1 VNDPLRAQQMVRK
14 QVKRRRRWRRLR
26 VTALVVVA
34 TTAVVAAAFGIDRL
48 AVVVH
53 KFYDE
58 HHHSHPRASATTVA
72 STTTTTVAGPPRCG
86 SPQLSA
92 EVSDWRESYGTVVEK
107 VSVTNISATSCS
119 LSGYP
124 GLGAVAAGGTPL
136 PATNVDTATIAL
148 PTSYPVATTA
158 PATTVPVTKAPGTT
172 TTPSV
177 PVTLAHDARA
187 SFELAFSNICHQIL
201 EPGQAATGA
210 SGECYA
216 GEWLEVTPS
225 GGTSALLV
233 TQPVRLTYATSGF
246 QVSPFVAGD
255 GLPLAGQP
263 PLSNQPTAPSSPVVT
278 SPPTTVPATTSPP
291 TTGPPTSSP

>member
-1 VNDPLRAQQMVRK
+1 MVRK
-14 QVKRRRRWRRLR
+14 QVRRRRRWRRLR

-48 AVVVH
+48 AVAVH

-58 HHHSHPRASATTVA
+58 HHHAHQKASATTLA
-72 STTTTTVAGPPRCG
+72 TTTTSTLAGSVRCG

-92 EVSDWRESYGTVVEK
+92 DVSDWRESYGTVVEK
-107 VSVTNISATSCS
+107 VSVTNISATPCS

-124 GLGAVAAGGTPL
+124 ELLAVAAGGTPL

-158 PATTVPVTKAPGTT
+158 PAT
-172 TTPSV
+172 SV
-177 PVTLAHDARA
+177 PVTTAPGPTTTTSPSVPLTLAHGARA

-201 EPGQAATGA
+201 EPGQSATGVA
-210 SGECYA
+210 DECYA

-233 TQPVRLTYATSGF
+233 TQPVRLTYATAGF
-246 QVSPFVAGD
+246 QVSPFQVGD
-255 GLPLAGQP
+255 GLPLPGQP
-263 PLSNQPTAPSSPVVT
+263 PPTSQPTTPPSPVVT

-291 TTGPPTSSP
+291 TTGPSTSSP